1 MKEEAAD
8 TRIHSLGYDP
18 EADEL
23 DLLIDAEAPVPAE
36 SVPVGEG
43 IYVQCEPSSGCVVG
57 AFIRGYSHLL
67 KKICVGGY
75 VSDEEAERRG
85 LREVFQAIL
94 QWVRDH
100 AATES
105 PFRKELKGGKRR

>member
-1 MKEEAAD
+1 M
-8 TRIHSLGYDP
+8 RIHPLGYDS

-43 IYVQCEPSSGCVVG
+43 IYVQCEPSSGRVVG
-57 AFIRGYSHLL
+57 AFIRGYSYFL
-67 KKICVGGY
+67 KRVHASGQI
-75 VSDEEAERRG
+75 SNAEAERQG

-100 AATES
+100 AEPEYPS
-105 PFRKELKGGKRR
+105 GKEQKGGKRR

>member
-1 MKEEAAD
+1 MQV
-8 TRIHSLGYDP
+8 RSLSYDS

-43 IYVQCEPSSGCVVG
+43 IYVQCEPSSGRIVG
-57 AFIRGYSHLL
+57 AFIRGYSDLFER
-67 KKICVGGY
+67 VRAGSQ
-75 VSDEEAERRG
+75 VSDGEAERQG

-100 AATES
+100 AEPEYTFGE
-105 PFRKELKGGKRR
+105 EQKGGKRR